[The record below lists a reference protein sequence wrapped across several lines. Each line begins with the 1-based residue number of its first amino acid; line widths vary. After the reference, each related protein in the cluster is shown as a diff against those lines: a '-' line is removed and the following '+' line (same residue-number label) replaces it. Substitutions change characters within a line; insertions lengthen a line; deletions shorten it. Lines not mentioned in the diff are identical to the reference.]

1 MTSHSPLRRLVAL
14 GLAIGAGLSAGACS
28 DPPEKKADA
37 TSGIGDPGPTSTTQ
51 APALPTT
58 STAPAARPTTSVSP
72 PTSRTS
78 TAGPNIVI
86 APDGLG
92 VARFGD
98 PADVTMAR
106 LTAKLGAP
114 SSDDRPRPPC
124 TSKIT
129 RIVSW
134 PSITVS
140 LGPTFVG
147 YTHNGPDDTPRFRT
161 EAGIGLDS
169 TVAQMKAAYGSKL
182 RLDPGEE
189 GTPFSISLTNG
200 TLRGTAFSPED
211 ADVVYALFAGTQCAG

>member
-1 MTSHSPLRRLVAL
+1 M
-14 GLAIGAGLSAGACS
+14 
-28 DPPEKKADA
+28 
-37 TSGIGDPGPTSTTQ
+37 
-51 APALPTT
+51 
-58 STAPAARPTTSVSP
+58 
-72 PTSRTS
+72 
-78 TAGPNIVI
+78 I

-114 SSDDRPRPPC
+114 ASDDPPRQPC

-129 RIVSW
+129 RMVSW

-147 YTHNGPDDTPRFRT
+147 YDHSGPDDAPRFRT
-161 EAGIGLDS
+161 EAGIGLGS

-189 GTPFSISLTNG
+189 GTPFSISLPTG
-200 TLRGTAFSPED
+200 TLRGTAFSPQD